1 MTAASLPSEPRSGP
15 PADRRPGLADDGIT
29 AQAAEAARAGAAGR
43 ERAAGLLV
51 RHRARRLQ
59 AFFRNNKVS
68 EAEAEEL
75 ASEVVLNFITQ
86 PPRDCPAEVWLWTLA
101 RNELIDWAR
110 RRAAQS
116 RGGRAEGG
124 PMEAAFDAEA
134 WLAVQETVAG
144 DTELPA
150 WVRNCVQRAAAQLQR
165 DEPGVAQVLLFKAQ
179 GWSAREIAVF
189 YGAPPDKVSK
199 ADEGAARDRVYRACQ
214 TARDY
219 FQHCKE

>member
-1 MTAASLPSEPRSGP
+1 MTSASTDPQAAA
-15 PADRRPGLADDGIT
+15 PAVRRAGLADDGIT
-29 AQAAEAARAGAAGR
+29 TQAADAARAGAAGR
-43 ERAAGLLV
+43 ERAATLLI
-51 RHRARRLQ
+51 RHRAKRLQ
-59 AFFRNNKVS
+59 GYFRNNRVG

-86 PPRDCPAEVWLWTLA
+86 PPRDCPAEVWLWKLA

-116 RGGRAEGG
+116 RGGNAEGG
-124 PMEAAFDAEA
+124 AIETAFDADA
-134 WLAVQETVAG
+134 WLAVQESVAG

-150 WVRNCVQRAAAQLQR
+150 WVRNCVQRAAAQLEK
-165 DEPGVAQVLLFKAQ
+165 DEPGTAQVLLFKAQ
-179 GWSAREIAVF
+179 GWSAREIAIY
-189 YGAPPDKVSK
+189 YGAPEAKVSK

-214 TARDY
+214 LAREY